1 MVHQSDAP
9 TDYELLD
16 VGDGRQLAR
25 FGTLVADRP
34 CPAAVDPVAD
44 APAWANADLRY
55 ERPSFGGMGQWVTA
69 AQELPE
75 AWTMTHAG
83 LTFELRPSPSGQVGF
98 FGEQVEPWGWV
109 AASVRELVAARAA
122 AGASTGAMA
131 TSPEAPATPEAL
143 ATPGAPATPEAAPA
157 TGGAVL
163 ATAAPPAVLNLFAYT
178 GGSTLVAAANGAAVT
193 HVDSSRPAVAWARR
207 NADLS
212 GLSAAPVRW
221 IVDDALAFVA
231 REARRGRRYNGL
243 ILDPP
248 SYGHGPGGE
257 PWTLTDHLPVL
268 LDACLAIATRPGF
281 VMLTAHAEG
290 LRPADLAGA
299 LAGAFDRAGRGAD
312 AGSIEAGGLQ
322 LRARSGASAPAGAY
336 ARWRG

>member
-1 MVHQSDAP
+1 MPSD
-9 TDYELLD
+9 YNLLD

-25 FGTLVADRP
+25 FGTLTVDRP
-34 CPAAVDPVAD
+34 CPAAVDPLAD
-44 APAWANADLRY
+44 APAWARADLRY
-55 ERPSFGGMGQWVTA
+55 ERPSFGGSGQWVTA

-83 LTFELRPSPSGQVGF
+83 LTFELRPAPSGQVGF
-98 FGEQVEPWGWV
+98 FGEQVEPWGWIGE
-109 AASVRELVAARAA
+109 SVQELLAARATVGAA
-122 AGASTGAMA
+122 AGGVTNDAA
-131 TSPEAPATPEAL
+131 TPTTAEAPTTPEVAPV
-143 ATPGAPATPEAAPA
+143 TP
-157 TGGAVL
+157 
-163 ATAAPPAVLNLFAYT
+163 APPAVLNLFAYT

-212 GLSAAPVRW
+212 GLSGAPVRW

-231 REARRGRRYNGL
+231 REARRGRRYDGL

-257 PWTLTDHLPVL
+257 LWTLTDHLPVL
-268 LDACLAIATRPGF
+268 LDACLAIASRPGF

-299 LAGAFDRAGRGAD
+299 LADAFDRAGRPAD
-312 AGSIEAGGLQ
+312 APGIEAGALQ

-336 ARWRG
+336 ARWRD